1 MPIAKAKM
9 GSAALVF
16 AVWLAYMYSMSCLF
30 NSILSDSMR
39 AGETQTGSVWC
50 GGGGTRHT
58 WRVGRWASCCFLS
71 SFLFLHFSCVV
82 SAE

>member
-30 NSILSDSMR
+30 NSIPFDSMR
-39 AGETQTGSVWC
+39 AGRLRLARC
-50 GGGGTRHT
+50 GVVA
-58 WRVGRWASCCFLS
+58 VGRDVLG
-71 SFLFLHFSCVV
+71 
-82 SAE
+82 E